1 MSNLIFKE
9 YGPPPGMESLDERR
23 KREIREKEERE
34 RKMKEIEEKRKRKVR
49 IAFWNNKLI
58 YLLKLII
65 FQDNF
70 NEYPH
75 INCIKIAETCE
86 IASKEVYCL

>member
-1 MSNLIFKE
+1 
-9 YGPPPGMESLDERR
+9 MESLDERR

-34 RKMKEIEEKRKRKVR
+34 RKMKEIEEKRKRKV
-49 IAFWNNKLI
+49 AFLNNKLI
-58 YLLKLII
+58 YLLKFII